1 MQGPAPG
8 RQGSGAMRICVVAVG
23 KLRDAALRDLFETYS
38 RRLPWP
44 VSVVEIPERSGG
56 PPALR
61 VQREGEDLRR
71 RLPGGP
77 LVALD
82 RTGADLTS
90 EALAETLL
98 QYRDGGAATLA
109 FAIGGADGHAPETLA
124 AADLVL
130 SFGKATW
137 PHRLVRVMLAEQLYR
152 ASAILSGHPYHR
164 G

>member
-1 MQGPAPG
+1 
-8 RQGSGAMRICVVAVG
+8 MRICVIAVG
-23 KLRDAALRDLFETYS
+23 KLRDAALKDLFATYS
-38 RRLPWP
+38 QRLPWS
-44 VSVVEIPERSGG
+44 VSVIEIPERSSG

-71 RLPGGP
+71 RLPDGP
-77 LVALD
+77 LIALD
-82 RTGADLTS
+82 GTGADLTS
-90 EALAETLL
+90 EAFAEALAR
-98 QYRDGGAATLA
+98 YRDDGAGTLA

-124 AADLVL
+124 AADLVF

-152 ASAILSGHPYHR
+152 ASAILAGHPYHR